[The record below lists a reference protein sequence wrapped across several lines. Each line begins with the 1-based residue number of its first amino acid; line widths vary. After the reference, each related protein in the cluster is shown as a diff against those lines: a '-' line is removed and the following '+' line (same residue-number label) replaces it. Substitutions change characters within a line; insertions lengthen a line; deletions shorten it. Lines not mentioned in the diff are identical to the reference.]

1 MDYIKAEIE
10 ERLSDKRKTH
20 TYGVMDTAEK
30 LAVRYG
36 ADVEKTRLAALCHD
50 LYRSTPQKELN
61 ELVKAKGLS
70 KKYIDNKDLSHG
82 RLAACTMED
91 KFGISDEEVL
101 NAVRYHTTGRA
112 GMCLLE
118 KIIYLA
124 DAIEPGRNYPGIE
137 EQRALAF
144 EDLDKALHPLKTS
157 VQTLQNENNKLK
169 TEVGNLKNQLSN
181 TNKSIDSLQMQTQA
195 NSNAIAQTANELG
208 VKITATE
215 TNANQKISEVDKSL
229 SKNSLYGIIAVLSAI
244 LLSGLLYW
252 LLSKRQKTDK
262 TEVVNQ
268 LQQTKTSIEES
279 LVKEF
284 GKQTDLIESQ
294 LELLAQQKTESTINA
309 NAEPDHSLA
318 LKVASEINLIERN
331 INLMDK
337 GTKGLKQL
345 ERSVGKLKDNLSANG
360 YEMPELLG
368 KQYHQGMKVIVT
380 SSIPDEELEKGSEII
395 TKVLIPQVNY
405 NEKMIQTAQIEV
417 AVGM

>member
-1 MDYIKAEIE
+1 M
-10 ERLSDKRKTH
+10 
-20 TYGVMDTAEK
+20 
-30 LAVRYG
+30 
-36 ADVEKTRLAALCHD
+36 
-50 LYRSTPQKELN
+50 
-61 ELVKAKGLS
+61 
-70 KKYIDNKDLSHG
+70 
-82 RLAACTMED
+82 
-91 KFGISDEEVL
+91 
-101 NAVRYHTTGRA
+101 
-112 GMCLLE
+112 
-118 KIIYLA
+118 
-124 DAIEPGRNYPGIE
+124 
-137 EQRALAF
+137 
-144 EDLDKALHPLKTS
+144 
-157 VQTLQNENNKLK
+157 
-169 TEVGNLKNQLSN
+169 
-181 TNKSIDSLQMQTQA
+181 
-195 NSNAIAQTANELG
+195 
-208 VKITATE
+208 
-215 TNANQKISEVDKSL
+215 
-229 SKNSLYGIIAVLSAI
+229 
-244 LLSGLLYW
+244 
-252 LLSKRQKTDK
+252 
-262 TEVVNQ
+262 
-268 LQQTKTSIEES
+268 
-279 LVKEF
+279 VKEF